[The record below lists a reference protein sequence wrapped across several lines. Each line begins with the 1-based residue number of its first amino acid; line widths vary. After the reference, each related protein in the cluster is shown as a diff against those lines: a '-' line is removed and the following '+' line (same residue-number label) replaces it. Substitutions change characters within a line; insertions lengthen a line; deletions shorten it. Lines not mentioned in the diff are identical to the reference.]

1 MTSVSFCGFLIAA
14 MARNEFLRSRK
25 PDWARLLHLPD
36 INWLWT
42 LLAGAGL
49 VVVIWGILRFVSR
62 VNEDVDPA
70 EADKE
75 MLLALQDLRR
85 EGDLSE
91 DEFRSIKGQILGRLS
106 TSLNADAKSVTAAG
120 IAGLQKSSEVFL
132 READEEARRQSGV
145 VNETREESEQLET
158 LVSPTEVSSSDPDPG
173 NESEREG
180 SSDSE
185 KG

>member
-1 MTSVSFCGFLIAA
+1 MTSVSFCGFLMTA
-14 MARNEFLRSRK
+14 MTRNEFLRSRK
-25 PDWARLLHLPD
+25 TDWARLLHLPD
-36 INWLWT
+36 INWLWM

-62 VNEDVDPA
+62 MNEDVDPA

-75 MLLALQDLRR
+75 MLLALHDLRR
-85 EGDLSE
+85 EGDLTE

-106 TSLNADAKSVTAAG
+106 TSLNADAKSETAAEN
-120 IAGLQKSSEVFL
+120 AGLQKPGEDIL
-132 READEEARRQSGV
+132 REAVEAARRQSGV

-173 NESEREG
+173 NQSERDG
-180 SSDSE
+180 STNSE